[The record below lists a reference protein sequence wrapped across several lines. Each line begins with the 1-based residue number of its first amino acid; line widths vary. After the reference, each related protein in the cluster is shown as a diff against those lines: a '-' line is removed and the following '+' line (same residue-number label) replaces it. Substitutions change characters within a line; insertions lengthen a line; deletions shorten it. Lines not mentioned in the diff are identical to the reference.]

1 MKKKILIVEDDQLFR
16 EALGDF
22 LRKKFDVS
30 EAANGKNAK
39 EIIESQDFDLVI
51 SDIQMPQWTG
61 LDLLSWSIKNKPIPF
76 IIMTGFS
83 LILETNSAF
92 ELGAKGFIAK
102 PFKNSELLLTIE
114 AILNEVEKKSPSTE
128 EKKAVFCKVS
138 LDEFVTNKKLEFDVY
153 IKLSETKYVKIVNA
167 GDEIA
172 RDKIE
177 FYKTKKIKY
186 LYVLKEDFNKIIGF
200 NLNVIK
206 ILKDKDNVAQEKK
219 INFLKYTSEII
230 LEKTFVDGIS
240 KESFNEAKEFL
251 NVAIDTISDS
261 SDYLDLLNSLKAHSD
276 KIYVHSFAVSIYA
289 VLIAKKMGFES
300 NAAFFKLSIAG
311 LYHDIGKKELENE
324 IIEKPR
330 HSLSLAERKLLESHV
345 LRGKEIVESMAHMPD
360 DIALLVFEHHED
372 QAGLGYP
379 MAKKKFEQHPLAR
392 ILQCANIFVG
402 LILSTEHASQ
412 ERVDVKNAIL
422 YMEKQYGSRVDDKC
436 LEALKALV
444 AT

>member
-30 EAANGKNAK
+30 EAANGKMAK
-39 EIIESQDFDLVI
+39 DIIESQNFDLVI

-76 IIMTGFS
+76 VIMTGFS
-83 LILETNSAF
+83 LILETKSAF
-92 ELGAKGFIAK
+92 DLGAKGFISK

-114 AILNEVEKKSPSTE
+114 SILNAPDKKPASTE
-128 EKKAVFCKVS
+128 DKKLVFCKVS

-153 IKLSETKYVKIVNA
+153 IKLSETKFVKIVNV

-172 RDKIE
+172 HDKIE

-186 LYVLKEDFNKIIGF
+186 LYVLKEDFNKIVGF

-206 ILKDKDNVAQEKK
+206 ILKEKTNIAQEKK

-251 NVAIDTISDS
+251 DVALDTISDS
-261 SDYLDLLNSLKAHSD
+261 SDYMDLLNSLKAHSD

-289 VLIAKKMGFES
+289 VLIAKRMGFES
-300 NAAFFKLSIAG
+300 NTAFFKLSVAG
-311 LYHDIGKKELENE
+311 LYHDIGKKEMENV

-330 HSLSLAERKLLESHV
+330 HLLSLAERKLLESHV
-345 LRGKEIVESMAHMPD
+345 LRGKEIVESMPHMPD

-402 LILSTEHASQ
+402 LILAAEYPG
-412 ERVDVKNAIL
+412 EEKIDVKNAL
-422 YMEKQYGSRVDDKC
+422 LQMEKQYGSRIDDKC
-436 LEALKALV
+436 LQALKELI
-444 AT
+444 TT